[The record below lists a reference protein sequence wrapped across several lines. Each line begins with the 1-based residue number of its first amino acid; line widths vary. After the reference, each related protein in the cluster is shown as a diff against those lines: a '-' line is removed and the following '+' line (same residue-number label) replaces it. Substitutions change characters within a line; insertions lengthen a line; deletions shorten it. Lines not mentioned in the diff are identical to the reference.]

1 MTAIVVQL
9 PGCEKSYAAA
19 AEKASSSTSATDE
32 VPKPEGVAGRRR
44 KREEMAA
51 QQQQMAGGETHL
63 NYAGGS
69 PYGVSAPEWK
79 RPRAAQDF
87 AS

>member
-19 AEKASSSTSATDE
+19 AEKAKSSTSATDE

-44 KREEMAA
+44 KREEMAIF
-51 QQQQMAGGETHL
+51 
-63 NYAGGS
+63 
-69 PYGVSAPEWK
+69 VS
-79 RPRAAQDF
+79 F
-87 AS
+87 